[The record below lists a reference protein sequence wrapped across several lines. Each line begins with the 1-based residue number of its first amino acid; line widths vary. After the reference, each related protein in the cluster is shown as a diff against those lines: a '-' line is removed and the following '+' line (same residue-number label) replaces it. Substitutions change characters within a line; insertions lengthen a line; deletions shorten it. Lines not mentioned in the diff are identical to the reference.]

1 MKSHTT
7 GNRIAP
13 ILVTGAHRTGTTW
26 VGKMLAASGQAAYI
40 SEPLNVLHRPGV
52 LITPTRHWYTYLC
65 ADNEAEFIP
74 GLLQTLQFRYHGL
87 AEIQSLHSSKDF
99 GRMLRDWSIFA
110 RGKIWNLR
118 PLLKD
123 PFAVFSA
130 GWFAER
136 LNCQVV
142 ITVRHP
148 AAFASS
154 LKRLDWPFDLRD
166 LLEQPLLMRDW
177 LEPFR
182 PQLENLTKTPEDV
195 IGQGSLLWRMVYQVV
210 QQLQARY
217 PQFILVRHEDLSLH
231 PLEGYRSLYQA
242 LDLDFS
248 ASAQRAILSSSSSE
262 NPKELATRSRHSVR
276 LDSQANLNNWKRR
289 LSTEEIDRVRQY
301 TEELAIQYYP
311 DIGWE

>member
-1 MKSHTT
+1 
-7 GNRIAP
+7 
-13 ILVTGAHRTGTTW
+13 
-26 VGKMLAASGQAAYI
+26 MLAASGQAAYI

-52 LITPTRHWYTYLC
+52 LITPIQRWYTYLC
-65 ADNEAEFIP
+65 ADNEAEFLP
-74 GLLQTLQFRYHGL
+74 GLLQTLQFRYHGW
-87 AEIQSLHSSKDF
+87 AEVRSLRSSKDF
-99 GRMLRDWSIFA
+99 GRMLRDWNTFA
-110 RGKIWNLR
+110 RGRIWMLR

-123 PFAVFSA
+123 PFAVFSS

-154 LKRLDWPFDLRD
+154 LKRLDWAFDLRD

-182 PQLENLTKTPEDV
+182 SQMENLVLDAGDV

-210 QQLQARY
+210 QQLQTRY
-217 PQFILVRHEDLSLH
+217 PQFVLVRHEDLSLQ
-231 PLEGYRSLYQA
+231 PLEGFRSLYQA
-242 LDLDFS
+242 LGLDFS
-248 ASAQRAILSSSSSE
+248 ARAQEIILSSSSSE
-262 NPKELATRSRHSVR
+262 NPKELARSSRHSVR

-289 LSTEEIDRVRQY
+289 LSAEEINRVRQY
-301 TEELAIQYYP
+301 TEDIAIQYYP